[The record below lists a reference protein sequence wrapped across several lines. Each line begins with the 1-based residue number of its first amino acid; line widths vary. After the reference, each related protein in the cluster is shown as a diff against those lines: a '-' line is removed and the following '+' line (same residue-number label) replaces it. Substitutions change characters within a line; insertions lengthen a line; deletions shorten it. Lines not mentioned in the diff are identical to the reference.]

1 MTKIVA
7 HHWIP
12 HLKKNTALS
21 IAHRSFLLNSQQSS
35 QGVLKLL
42 ENCRKENWLWCH
54 QSSSCFYRKGGGY
67 LIVRF
72 PNWHASGASGLGNH
86 TSGHLQSVQEEK
98 TIQQFVS
105 PSLLF
110 VPGDLFVLTNWDIC
124 TTCLKTLF
132 WADFQSSKRGQTF
145 TYLTL
150 PVIPLGHAILHPPNH
165 LVAQVAAE
173 GDALVLGGISQTPSY
188 LEGKGKQAVQAS
200 VE

>member
-1 MTKIVA
+1 M
-7 HHWIP
+7 
-12 HLKKNTALS
+12 
-21 IAHRSFLLNSQQSS
+21 
-35 QGVLKLL
+35 
-42 ENCRKENWLWCH
+42 
-54 QSSSCFYRKGGGY
+54 
-67 LIVRF
+67 
-72 PNWHASGASGLGNH
+72 GNQ
-86 TSGHLQSVQEEK
+86 TSGYLQSVQEEK